1 MAKGV
6 KGQKGLNKTNKSSK
20 TLKLLKKTKPTI
32 MKKLLITLALIA
44 AVMTAQAQ
52 SKSVKA
58 IYEKYKSNDDF
69 FHLELGGNFMNF
81 AEGFKIDLDENDMAT
96 VAKSIEKLNFFTLP
110 DNADQNRAEFKALQK
125 GLEKERYELL
135 METSEAKSGIVVYS
149 KGSSKISDLV
159 VVVSGDEGDLMV
171 FEMKGSFD
179 QETIAKATSYKG
191 KN

>member
-1 MAKGV
+1 
-6 KGQKGLNKTNKSSK
+6 
-20 TLKLLKKTKPTI
+20 
-32 MKKLLITLALIA
+32 MKKLILTLALIG

-52 SKSVKA
+52 SKSVKSLF
-58 IYEKYKSNDDF
+58 EKYKSKDDF

-110 DNADQNRAEFKALQK
+110 DNSDQSKAEYKALQK
-125 GLEKERYELL
+125 SLEKERYELL

-149 KGSSKISDLV
+149 KGDAKISDLV
-159 VVVSGDEGDLMV
+159 VLVSGEEGDLMV
-171 FEMKGSFD
+171 FEMKGTFD
-179 QETIAKATSYKG
+179 QETIAKATKYKG

>member
-1 MAKGV
+1 
-6 KGQKGLNKTNKSSK
+6 
-20 TLKLLKKTKPTI
+20 
-32 MKKLLITLALIA
+32 MKKLILTLALIG

-58 IYEKYKSNDDF
+58 MYEKYKSDDDF

-81 AEGFKIDLDENDMAT
+81 AQGFKIKIDEDDMAT
-96 VAKSIEKLNFFTLP
+96 VAKSIEKLNFFNLP
-110 DNADQNRAEFKALQK
+110 DNSDLNKMEYKALLK

-135 METSEAKSGIVVYS
+135 METMDKKSGISVFS
-149 KGSSKISDLV
+149 KGSTKISDLV
-159 VVVSGDEGDLMV
+159 VLVSGDEGDLMV

-179 QETIAKATSYKG
+179 QELVAKAVNYKS

>member
-1 MAKGV
+1 
-6 KGQKGLNKTNKSSK
+6 
-20 TLKLLKKTKPTI
+20 
-32 MKKLLITLALIA
+32 MKKLTLTLALIA

-58 IYEKYKSNDDF
+58 LYEKYKSNDDF

-81 AEGFKIDLDENDMAT
+81 AKGFKIDVDKNDMAT

-110 DNADQNRAEFKALQK
+110 DNSDQSKNEYRSLQK

-135 METSEAKSGIVVYS
+135 TETSEAKGVIVVYS
-149 KGSSKISDLV
+149 KGDAKISDLV
-159 VVVSGDEGDLMV
+159 VLVSGDEGDLMV

-179 QETIAKATSYKG
+179 QEMITKATKYRG

>member
-1 MAKGV
+1 
-6 KGQKGLNKTNKSSK
+6 
-20 TLKLLKKTKPTI
+20 
-32 MKKLLITLALIA
+32 MKKLILTLALIG

-58 IYEKYKSNDDF
+58 MYEKYKSNDDF

-81 AEGFKIDLDENDMAT
+81 AQGFKIKIDENDMAT
-96 VAKSIEKLNFFTLP
+96 VAKSIEKLNFFNLP
-110 DNADQNRAEFKALQK
+110 DNSDLNKMEYKALLK

-135 METSEAKSGIVVYS
+135 METMDKKSGISVFS
-149 KGSSKISDLV
+149 KGSTKISDLV
-159 VVVSGDEGDLMV
+159 VLVSGDEGDLMV

-179 QETIAKATSYKG
+179 QELVAKAVNYKS

>member
-1 MAKGV
+1 
-6 KGQKGLNKTNKSSK
+6 
-20 TLKLLKKTKPTI
+20 
-32 MKKLLITLALIA
+32 MKKLILTLALIG

-58 IYEKYKSNDDF
+58 LYEKYKSKDDF

-110 DNADQNRAEFKALQK
+110 DNSDQSKAEYKALQK

-149 KGSSKISDLV
+149 KGDAKISDLV
-159 VVVSGDEGDLMV
+159 VLVSGEEGDLMV
-171 FEMKGSFD
+171 FEMKGTFD
-179 QETIAKATSYKG
+179 QETIAKATKYKG

>member
-1 MAKGV
+1 
-6 KGQKGLNKTNKSSK
+6 
-20 TLKLLKKTKPTI
+20 
-32 MKKLLITLALIA
+32 MKKLLFTLALIG

-52 SKSVKA
+52 SKSVKTL
-58 IYEKYKSNDDF
+58 YEKYKSNDDF

-81 AEGFKIDLDENDMAT
+81 AEGFKIDLNEDDMAT

-110 DNADQNRAEFKALQK
+110 DNSDQNKAEFKALQK
-125 GLEKERYELL
+125 GLEKERYDLL

-179 QETIAKATSYKG
+179 QETVAKATSYKG
-191 KN
+191 KK

>member
-1 MAKGV
+1 
-6 KGQKGLNKTNKSSK
+6 
-20 TLKLLKKTKPTI
+20 
-32 MKKLLITLALIA
+32 MKKLILTLALIG

-58 IYEKYKSNDDF
+58 MYEKYKSNDDF

-81 AEGFKIDLDENDMAT
+81 AQGFKIKIDEDDMAT
-96 VAKSIEKLNFFTLP
+96 VAKSIEKLNFFNLP
-110 DNADQNRAEFKALQK
+110 DNSDLNKMEYKALLK

-135 METSEAKSGIVVYS
+135 METTDKKSGISVFS
-149 KGSSKISDLV
+149 KGSTKISDLV
-159 VVVSGDEGDLMV
+159 VLVSGDEGDLMV

-179 QETIAKATSYKG
+179 QELVAKAVNYNS

>member
-1 MAKGV
+1 
-6 KGQKGLNKTNKSSK
+6 
-20 TLKLLKKTKPTI
+20 
-32 MKKLLITLALIA
+32 MKKLILTLALIG

-58 IYEKYKSNDDF
+58 LYEKYKSNDDF

-81 AEGFKIDLDENDMAT
+81 AEGFKIDIDKNDMAT

-110 DNADQNRAEFKALQK
+110 DNSDQNKIEYKALLK

-135 METSEAKSGIVVYS
+135 METNDKNSGITVFS
-149 KGSSKISDLV
+149 KGSTKISDLV
-159 VVVSGDEGDLMV
+159 VLVSGDEGDLMV

-179 QETIAKATSYKG
+179 QELVAKATNYKG
-191 KN
+191 IK